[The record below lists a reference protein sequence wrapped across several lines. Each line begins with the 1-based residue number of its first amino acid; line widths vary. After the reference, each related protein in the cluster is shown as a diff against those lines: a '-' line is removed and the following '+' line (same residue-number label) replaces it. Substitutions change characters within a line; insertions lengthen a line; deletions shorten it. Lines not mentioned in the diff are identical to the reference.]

1 MFRCFFVLALFL
13 AAFSIAAQAQDPD
26 YQYPFDGSVQN
37 VSSNPAFTGSY
48 GAFAYGSDRDGKA
61 DASIYFTGGTVFSY
75 PQQMPTNQISVCFWY
90 KTATDGVVLP
100 AQPVKYIILGAVDT
114 NVFAAPWSVSITRS
128 SSTADEFCLVVATS
142 QAGVSGCFETD
153 ASWNHIA
160 MVWDNSGATS
170 SLKGYLNGLQ
180 VVDLS
185 NLSRNTILNPDMLVV
200 ANKDTLSLL
209 DDLRI
214 YNRILSDAEIA
225 TLGEG
230 GGPNSVA
237 EHSTLRNMGFYPNPT
252 ADVITL
258 EIPEDAVVTEI
269 EIRDQVGR
277 VVRREQATST
287 ISLATLSNG
296 RYSVTALNNGKIVG
310 VSTVVV
316 LH

>member
-13 AAFSIAAQAQDPD
+13 AAFSVAAQAQDPD
-26 YQYPFDGSVQN
+26 YHYPFDGSIQN
-37 VSSNPAFTGSY
+37 VSSNPAFTGSF
-48 GAFAYGSDRDGKA
+48 GTFAYGPDRDGMPN
-61 DASIYFTGGTVFSY
+61 ASIYFTGGTVYSY
-75 PQQMPTNQISVCFWY
+75 PRQMPSNQISVCFWY
-90 KTATDGVVLP
+90 KTAMDGVTLQEEPKTYGVLE
-100 AQPVKYIILGAVDT
+100 AIDT
-114 NVFAAPWSVSITRS
+114 TVGGNPWSVSITRS
-128 SSTADEFCLVVATS
+128 TSSPDEFCLKVISGGSA
-142 QAGVSGCFETD
+142 VSGCFETD
-153 ASWNHIA
+153 TSWNHIA
-160 MVWDNSGATS
+160 LVWNNSAQAT
-170 SLKGYLNGLQ
+170 LKGYLNGLQ

-185 NLSRNTILNPDMLVV
+185 NLSQNTFLLPDMLSIS
-200 ANKDTLSLL
+200 NQDTLSRV
-209 DDLRI
+209 DDVRI
-214 YNRILSDAEIA
+214 YNRLLSDAEIA

-252 ADVITL
+252 ADVITI
-258 EIPEDAVVTEI
+258 EIPEDAVITEI